1 MNTIRSSEASPRR
14 GALALS
20 LQEAL
25 TVTVRLRAD
34 RQIAA
39 DAGSFRQHIKQLLAA
54 ADRKA
59 REAGYDGQ
67 NVKLAVYAF
76 VAFLDESVLSSTHSM
91 FAEWHRRPMQE
102 EIFGDMLAGEVFFQ
116 NLRDL
121 LARQDS
127 EDLADLLEVYQLCML
142 LGFKGRYAAGDG
154 GELGALMATVQ
165 DKVMRI
171 RGGAEPVAASWALP
185 EGEEVQVRQ
194 DTWLKPMRV
203 LAGAALLLTVLLW
216 AGCSVALNRK
226 VRRLEAEA
234 ESVQTSWTDTA
245 EIVVAPATPG

>member
-1 MNTIRSSEASPRR
+1 
-14 GALALS
+14 LS

-34 RQIAA
+34 RQIAS

-54 ADRKA
+54 ADRRA
-59 REAGYDGQ
+59 RETGYDGQ
-67 NVKLAVYAF
+67 YVKLAVYAF
-76 VAFLDESVLSSTHSM
+76 VAFLDESVLSSSNPM
-91 FAEWHRRPMQE
+91 FGDWHRRPMQE
-102 EIFGDMLAGEVFFQ
+102 EIFGDMLGGEVFFQ

-171 RGGAEPVAASWALP
+171 RGGAEPVSASWALP
-185 EGEEVQVRQ
+185 EGEEVKVRQ
-194 DTWLKPMRV
+194 DSWLKRMRI
-203 LAGAALLLTVLLW
+203 LAGTALVLTLLLWV
-216 AGCSVALNRK
+216 GCSVALNRK
-226 VRRLEAEA
+226 VQRLEAES
-234 ESVQTSWTDTA
+234 ESVQTSWTDAA
-245 EIVVAPATPG
+245 EIMVEPTTRG